1 MCSDLTFYYACII
14 KFIIFEL
21 MKKETFDSVLR
32 STWQVVSKMYNK
44 EAGKFDSTMAMG
56 FALLSIDAEGT
67 PSTTLGPKMGM
78 EPTSLSRLLNAMEER
93 KLIFSYVKNADLK
106 YIIISIVFGILS
118 HLSRAFRWK
127 YLLLPLG
134 YKPKFINSIL
144 AVLISYIANLGV
156 PRSGEILRATT
167 LSSYEKI
174 PFEKLFGTIIAER
187 IVDLLILLG
196 LIFLSFS
203 LQFELVYE
211 VLNKSPI
218 FLKTI
223 SIGAP
228 ILFFIFLIV
237 KWFLK
242 KSNSKILLKI
252 KTIFNGF
259 IEGIMS
265 FKNMPF
271 KLNFIVHTV
280 FIWLMYFGMFFIIK
294 WTIPEMEKLDLE
306 YLLLTF
312 VIGGLTLT
320 ATNGGIGIYPL
331 SVAMTLSFFGISN
344 ESGLAFGWI
353 VWTSQTLMILFFGS
367 LSFFI
372 LPLVNR
378 RN

>member
-1 MCSDLTFYYACII
+1 M
-14 KFIIFEL
+14 
-21 MKKETFDSVLR
+21 
-32 STWQVVSKMYNK
+32 
-44 EAGKFDSTMAMG
+44 
-56 FALLSIDAEGT
+56 
-67 PSTTLGPKMGM
+67 
-78 EPTSLSRLLNAMEER
+78 
-93 KLIFSYVKNADLK
+93 
-106 YIIISIVFGILS
+106 
-118 HLSRAFRWK
+118 
-127 YLLLPLG
+127 
-134 YKPKFINSIL
+134 
-144 AVLISYIANLGV
+144 
-156 PRSGEILRATT
+156 
-167 LSSYEKI
+167 
-174 PFEKLFGTIIAER
+174 
-187 IVDLLILLG
+187 
-196 LIFLSFS
+196 SFS
-203 LQFELVYE
+203 LQFELVWE
-211 VLNKSPI
+211 VLRKKRPM
-218 FLKTI
+218 FLRTI

-228 ILFFIFLIV
+228 ILFFIFLVV

-242 KSNSKILLKI
+242 KSNSKISLKI
-252 KTIFNGF
+252 KAILKAL

-265 FKNMPF
+265 IKNMPYKF
-271 KLNFIVHTV
+271 NFIVHTV